1 MGENRH
7 FKIIEKAIKF
17 IRENFD
23 SNLKL
28 TEISEY
34 VGMSDYHFQRLFTKW
49 VGISPKQ
56 YSQFLLKERAL
67 IELGKKQP
75 LLSTSLAL
83 GLSSSSRFHDLMVK
97 TVAMTPSEVQQMGAG
112 VKILYAFVET
122 PFGQALLAWS
132 SKGIVNLTFTEE
144 SKRENELNDLKKQ
157 WHQSSFQEDFIN
169 GKQLSENIFSTSPK
183 EITVVLS
190 GTNFQLKVW
199 EALLETMPSEM
210 ITYSDLAAKVG
221 LPKAQRAVGSAVGK
235 NKVAYLI
242 PCHRVIKEDGDIGK
256 YRWGEQ
262 KKKNMFVWE
271 KIGKI

>member
-1 MGENRH
+1 MSENRH

-28 TEISEY
+28 AEISEY

-97 TVAMTPSEVQQMGAG
+97 TVAMTPSEVQQMGSG

-144 SKRENELNDLKKQ
+144 KENELNELKKNWYQ
-157 WHQSSFQEDFIN
+157 ASFQEDSVK
-169 GKQLSENIFSTSPK
+169 GKQHSENIFSASPK

-199 EALLETMPSEM
+199 EALIETMPSEM

-262 KKKNMFVWE
+262 KKK
-271 KIGKI
+271 ICLYGKRLELYK

>member
-23 SNLKL
+23 SNLKFA
-28 TEISEY
+28 EISEY

-67 IELGKKQP
+67 IELGKKQS

-97 TVAMTPSEVQQMGAG
+97 TIAMTPSEVQQMGTG
-112 VKILYAFVET
+112 VQILYAFIET
-122 PFGQALLAWS
+122 PFGQALLAWTT
-132 SKGIVNLTFTEE
+132 KGIVNLTFTVE
-144 SKRENELNDLKKQ
+144 KENELNELKKN
-157 WHQSSFQEDFIN
+157 WHQASFQEDAVN
-169 GKQLSENIFSTSPK
+169 GKQHSENIFSASPK

-199 EALLETMPSEM
+199 EALIETMPSEM

-256 YRWGEQ
+256 YRWGEE

-271 KIGKI
+271 KIGNI

>member
-7 FKIIEKAIKF
+7 FRIIEKAIKF
-17 IRENFD
+17 IKENFD

-28 TEISEY
+28 AEISEH

-56 YSQFLLKERAL
+56 YSQYLLKERAL
-67 IELGKKQP
+67 IELNKEQS
-75 LLSTSLAL
+75 LLVSSLAL
-83 GLSSSSRFHDLMVK
+83 GLSSPSRFHDLVVK
-97 TVAMTPSEVQQMGAG
+97 TIAMSPFEVRQRGAG
-112 VKILYAFVET
+112 VKIQYSFIET
-122 PFGQALLAWS
+122 PFGQALLAWTT
-132 SKGIVNLTFTEE
+132 KGIFNLTFTEE
-144 SKRENELNDLKKQ
+144 KENELNDLKKR
-157 WHQSSFQEDFIN
+157 WHQATFEEDFIN
-169 GKQLSENIFSTSPK
+169 GNKHAQNIFSNAPK
-183 EITVVLS
+183 EITVLLS

-256 YRWGEQ
+256 YRWGEE

-271 KIGKI
+271 KIGNI

>member
-7 FKIIEKAIKF
+7 FRIIEKAIKF
-17 IRENFD
+17 IKENFD

-28 TEISEY
+28 AEISEH

-97 TVAMTPSEVQQMGAG
+97 TVAMTPSEVQQMGSG

-144 SKRENELNDLKKQ
+144 KENELNELKKNWYQ
-157 WHQSSFQEDFIN
+157 ASFQEDAAN
-169 GKQLSENIFSTSPK
+169 GKQHSENIFSASPK

-199 EALLETMPSEM
+199 EALIETMPSEM

-271 KIGKI
+271 KIGII